1 MSAKRAIRHVG
12 VKPAHKTLNAIDRR
26 WPVAAA
32 REGYTPANRGAACA
46 GDRIGEV
53 KTMIT
58 ALVQFDLPFGTT
70 VAEASELFRQSAPEF
85 RAMPG
90 LIRKYCMFGEHGQV
104 IAACLWDSREAAEQS
119 FNAEWRR
126 RFGQRYG
133 MEPTVTYFATP
144 VVVDNALG
152 VIEGDV
158 EDRPFGKASHGN
170 GDSVAM
176 ASAPNPPVRVRG

>member
-1 MSAKRAIRHVG
+1 
-12 VKPAHKTLNAIDRR
+12 
-26 WPVAAA
+26 
-32 REGYTPANRGAACA
+32 
-46 GDRIGEV
+46 
-53 KTMIT
+53 MIT

-85 RAMPG
+85 QAMPG

-104 IAACLWDSREAAEQS
+104 VAACLWENREAAEQS

-133 MEPTVTYFATP
+133 MEPTITYFATP

-152 VIEGDV
+152 VIEGNVADG
-158 EDRPFGKASHGN
+158 PFGTSSHGN
-170 GDSVAM
+170 DDPVTVA
-176 ASAPNPPVRVRG
+176 ANSSVRVQG